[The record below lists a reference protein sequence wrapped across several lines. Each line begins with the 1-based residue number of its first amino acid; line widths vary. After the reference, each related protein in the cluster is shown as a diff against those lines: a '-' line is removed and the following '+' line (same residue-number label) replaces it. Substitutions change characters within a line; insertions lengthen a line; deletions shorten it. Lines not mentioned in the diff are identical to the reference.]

1 MGTVVCAMAALVG
14 EIIFLIRHFG
24 EENPGKA
31 LLFLLLE
38 GVGMVFAIVLRKRTI
53 KMVWEKKSKIDK

>member
-1 MGTVVCAMAALVG
+1 MGTVVCAMAALIG
-14 EIIFLIRHFG
+14 EIIFLFRHF
-24 EENPGKA
+24 EAENFGKA